1 MEITIRDLENLM
13 FNGGINAM
21 REGLEYKQIIC
32 EEITKLQER
41 VKKEFEE
48 LKHEIDEMT
57 TDDII
62 FYNYKIYTYCN
73 LHLFFTD
80 PNPEDLYDLLIVQ
93 LLNKGVTKD
102 QISYFLLIKNVLY
115 QLYEYDLNY
124 DSGSQTNSW
133 NDITDMIFDFCNEN
147 E

>member
-1 MEITIRDLENLM
+1 MELTKKDFENLM

-48 LKHEIDEMT
+48 LKHEIDEMS

-73 LHLFFTD
+73 LHLFFTE
-80 PNPEDLYDLLIVQ
+80 NEPEMLYNYLINE
-93 LLNKGVTKD
+93 LISEYGITKN
-102 QISYFLLIKNVLY
+102 QIGIFFLQNNILY
-115 QLYEYDLNY
+115 QLYEADLNY
-124 DSGSQTNSW
+124 DTGSQTGSW
-133 NDITDMIFDFCNEN
+133 EDIKFLIKDFCDSL
-147 E
+147 

>member
-32 EEITKLQER
+32 EEIQKLQER
-41 VKKEFEE
+41 VNKEFEE

-57 TDDII
+57 TDDVM

-73 LHLFFTD
+73 LHLFFTEHD
-80 PNPEDLYDLLIVQ
+80 PEQLYDYVIDELLKNNVSKNQIGILFLKNNTEIHVF
-93 LLNKGVTKD
+93 LRGVF
-102 QISYFLLIKNVLY
+102 SNH
-115 QLYEYDLNY
+115 
-124 DSGSQTNSW
+124 
-133 NDITDMIFDFCNEN
+133 
-147 E
+147 

>member
-1 MEITIRDLENLM
+1 MELTIRDLENLM

-73 LHLFFTD
+73 LHLFFTEHS
-80 PNPEDLYDLLIVQ
+80 PEQLYDYVIDELLKANISK
-93 LLNKGVTKD
+93 N
-102 QISYFLLIKNVLY
+102 QIGIFFLKNNIMAE
-115 QLYEYDLNY
+115 LYETDCNY
-124 DSGSQTNSW
+124 DTGSQTGSW
-133 NDITDMIFDFCNEN
+133 EDIKYLLIDYCKSL
-147 E
+147 